1 MYRPEQLY
9 MSELKYLQH
18 YPTQLQQQVRDLMAQ
33 DKLAEYLLKRYP
45 TAHHLG
51 SEKALYQYAQEIK
64 NDFMRKAG
72 PLSKVVYDDKIHVI
86 KNALGTHQYISRIQG
101 GKLKA
106 KNEIY
111 VAGLFRKVPL
121 EFLRMIIVH
130 ELAHFREKE
139 HNKAFY
145 QLCLHMEPAY
155 HQYEFDLRVY
165 LTYLDQHPTLYP

>member
-1 MYRPEQLY
+1 

-18 YPTQLQQQVRDLMAQ
+18 YPEHLQQQVRQLMA
-33 DKLAEYLLKRYP
+33 DNKLGDYLLKRYP
-45 TAHHLG
+45 SSHNLSG
-51 SEKALYQYAQEIK
+51 EKALYQYTQDIK
-64 NDFMRKAG
+64 NEFMRSAG

-86 KNALGTHQYISRIQG
+86 KNALGTHHYISRVQG

-106 KNEIY
+106 KNEIH

-121 EFLRMIIVH
+121 AFLRMIIVH

-145 QLCLHMEPAY
+145 QLCLHMEPDY

-165 LTYLDQHPTLYP
+165 LTFLEQHGTLYP

>member
-1 MYRPEQLY
+1 MQKN

-18 YPTQLQQQVRDLMAQ
+18 YPEHLQQQVRQLMDAN
-33 DKLAEYLLKRYP
+33 KLADYLLKRYP
-45 TAHHLG
+45 SSHNLSA
-51 SEKALYQYAQEIK
+51 EKALYQYTQDIK
-64 NDFMRKAG
+64 TEFMRSAG

-86 KNALGTHQYISRIQG
+86 KNALGTHHYISRVQG

-106 KNEIY
+106 KNEIH

-121 EFLRMIIVH
+121 AFLRMIIVH

-145 QLCLHMEPAY
+145 QLCLHMEPDY

-165 LTYLDQHPTLYP
+165 LTYLEQHGSLYT